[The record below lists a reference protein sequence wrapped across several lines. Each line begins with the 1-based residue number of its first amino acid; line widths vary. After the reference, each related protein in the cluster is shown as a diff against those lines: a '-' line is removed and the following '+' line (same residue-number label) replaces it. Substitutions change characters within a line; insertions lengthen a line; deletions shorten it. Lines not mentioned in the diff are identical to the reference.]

1 MSGVLCFTSI
11 NYHYLAKARVLASSL
26 KRFHPDWHFVLC
38 VTDAMPDGGTLD
50 LAGEPFDELLI
61 TQEVLGDLGPGW
73 FFKHDVVEVCT
84 AVKGPLLEKFCD
96 RGFDAIVYL
105 DPDIAVFN
113 PLQGLIEALE
123 RSDILLTPHQLEP
136 DDQYYQIF
144 DNEVCSLRHG
154 IFNLGFVAIKPS
166 AEGRRFARWWSA
178 RLTDFCVSDERLGLF
193 VDQKW
198 CDHVPVF
205 FDGVKILR
213 DPGYNVASWNLSR
226 RKISIDRSGRIL
238 CNGKLLY
245 FYHFTKLGPVGDA
258 MTQRYAK
265 DNIEVYE
272 LWSWY
277 RRKVEDFAFDDLPDG
292 WWALGQFSNGAKITS
307 EQRRCYRDRPDLQT
321 YFPDP
326 YLAEGNSFYE
336 WCGRNA

>member
-1 MSGVLCFTSI
+1 M
-11 NYHYLAKARVLASSL
+11 
-26 KRFHPDWHFVLC
+26 
-38 VTDAMPDGGTLD
+38 
-50 LAGEPFDELLI
+50 
-61 TQEVLGDLGPGW
+61 
-73 FFKHDVVEVCT
+73 
-84 AVKGPLLEKFCD
+84 
-96 RGFDAIVYL
+96 
-105 DPDIAVFN
+105 
-113 PLQGLIEALE
+113 
-123 RSDILLTPHQLEP
+123 
-136 DDQYYQIF
+136 
-144 DNEVCSLRHG
+144 
-154 IFNLGFVAIKPS
+154 
-166 AEGRRFARWWSA
+166 
-178 RLTDFCVSDERLGLF
+178 
-193 VDQKW
+193 
-198 CDHVPVF
+198 
-205 FDGVKILR
+205 KILR

-277 RRKVEDFAFDDLPDG
+277 RRKVEESAFEELPDG
-292 WWALGQFSNGAKITS
+292 WWALGQFSNGTTITS

-336 WCGRNA
+336 WYGRNA